1 MNYREIKIG
10 GLYECTEILGI
21 AIRDWNRSEP
31 VPSSLKIECPILNNH
46 DLFLVLEVTDVKK
59 YEEVYDVKI
68 LSAEGNIGWLFF
80 WKKYDFPAKEMVEI
94 PKTV

>member
-10 GLYECTEILGI
+10 GLYECTDLLGL
-21 AIRDWNRSEP
+21 AIQDWNRSEP
-31 VPSSLKIECPILNNH
+31 LPSELNVKYPILNDS
-46 DLFLVLEVTDVKK
+46 DLFVVLEVTDVKK
-59 YEEVYDVKI
+59 YEEAYDVKI

>member
-21 AIRDWNRSEP
+21 AIRDWNRSERG
-31 VPSSLKIECPILNNH
+31 PSSLKIEFPKLNNH
-46 DLFLVLEVTDVKK
+46 DLFIVLEVTDVKR
-59 YEEVYDVKI
+59 YEILYDVKI

-80 WKKYDFPAKEMVEI
+80 WKKFDFPAKEMVEI